1 MRRDMW
7 TSYDKS
13 RQHQETLH
21 SARSLQSSDF
31 DLDATTSSSMSDSN
45 VHGYVAGLDTSF
57 PIAMLMSA
65 LLSIA
70 FFCALE
76 LYVWIFAT
84 FKRRNGLYFWS
95 LIVASSGILLNG
107 LGYTLK
113 FFQVTTEDFLSV
125 TMICLG
131 WSCMVT
137 GQSVVLYSRLHLVVS
152 NDQILRLVLILI
164 VINALAIH
172 IPVTVLVYFVN
183 SPTPDRFLN
192 PYEIYERVQLVI
204 FAVQEALISGLYIYH
219 AKDVLDTLDTLDE
232 VRKQPRRAVMKQ
244 LIFINLIL
252 MIFDSVLI
260 GLQFAGLYEVQTS
273 LKPAIYGLKL
283 KLEFTILNQLLR
295 ATRDRSQDI
304 VFCWSGTDTLNSQ
317 FVRSCNDLR

>member
-1 MRRDMW
+1 
-7 TSYDKS
+7 
-13 RQHQETLH
+13 
-21 SARSLQSSDF
+21 
-31 DLDATTSSSMSDSN
+31 
-45 VHGYVAGLDTSF
+45 
-57 PIAMLMSA
+57 MSA

-84 FKRRNGLYFWS
+84 FKRRKGLYFWS

-113 FFQVTTEDFLSV
+113 FFQVTTQDFFSV
-125 TMICLG
+125 TIICLG

-152 NDQILRLVLILI
+152 NDQLLRLVLILI
-164 VINALAIH
+164 VTNALAIH

-183 SPTPDRFLN
+183 SPTPDRFLG

-204 FAVQEALISGLYIYH
+204 FAVQEAFISGLYIYH
-219 AKDVLDTLDTLDE
+219 AKDILDTLDTLDE

-244 LIFINLIL
+244 LIYINVML
-252 MIFDSVLI
+252 MVFDSVLI